1 MNTIHILPDTEFVS
15 LVAGEDHVLILYTLD
30 AAGALF
36 QSLLALQGWDCH
48 SVQIWSGVGTS
59 SPSIHATLGTQ
70 ASCALGTAA
79 FISAEQPQQAEL
91 VSVAVRFSDIHFP
104 LWLSFSSCIFLILS
118 CKLLPS

>member
-36 QSLLALQGWDCH
+36 QSLLALQGWDC
-48 SVQIWSGVGTS
+48 